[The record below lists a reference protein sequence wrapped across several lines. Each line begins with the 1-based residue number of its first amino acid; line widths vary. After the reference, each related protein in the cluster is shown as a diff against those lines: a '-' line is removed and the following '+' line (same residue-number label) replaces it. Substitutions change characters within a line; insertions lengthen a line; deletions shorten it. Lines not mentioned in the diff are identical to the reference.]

1 MTGDEYVVEENVELG
16 PFLLEPASLGNLNNG
31 SPLKRRR
38 WRGSCFDEISNSDI
52 SPIVIDFHR
61 LNTAPTPP
69 SLISLTIT
77 FF

>member
-1 MTGDEYVVEENVELG
+1 MTGDENVVEENVELG

-52 SPIVIDFHR
+52 
-61 LNTAPTPP
+61 
-69 SLISLTIT
+69 
-77 FF
+77 